1 MNDVI
6 VGMGEVLWDML
17 PEGKK
22 IGGAPAN
29 FAYHVSQYGFDGYVV
44 SAVGDD
50 KLGNEILESF
60 NNRRLN
66 YLIQRVPYP
75 TGMVQIELD
84 EAGIPCYEIKENVAW
99 DNIPFTVDLEKL
111 AKKTRAVC
119 FGSLAQRN
127 TVSRET
133 INRFLDVMSDAAGQ
147 YRVFDVNLRQGF
159 YDKEI
164 LCNSM
169 KRCNI
174 LKIND
179 EELIAVSRMFESLF
193 VHAGEQDL
201 ARAQRHA
208 APCPLDDILARVFPP
223 VVIISLITR
232 AVPAFFRL
240 DAQHHALA
248 AERLGHLGNDALVL
262 DGRGIDG
269 RLVRPH
275 LKNAPHIVHTAQA
288 ATYRDGNEHVVRGA
302 PHDSR
307 QVVAV
312 VQTGDDVHI
321 QQFVDTLPVIIC
333 REIMRVSQ
341 LAQSFQLNPL
351 YQMVVLYVQTGD
363 EAYFF
368 RHAASSFNV
377 FRQARRNCIRNPPQR
392 AYGVTP
398 TGHSGTSRC
407 AVNGSGPP
415 GA

>member
-29 FAYHVSQYGFDGYVV
+29 FAYHVSQYGFDGCVV

-75 TGMVQIELD
+75 TGTVQIELD

-179 EELIAVSRMFESLF
+179 EELIAVSRMFEYPGINL
-193 VHAGEQDL
+193 EDKC
-201 ARAQRHA
+201 RA
-208 APCPLDDILARVFPP
+208 LLSEYGLEIL
-223 VVIISLITR
+223 ILTC
-232 AVPAFFRL
+232 
-240 DAQHHALA
+240 
-248 AERLGHLGNDALVL
+248 G
-262 DGRGIDG
+262 
-269 RLVRPH
+269 
-275 LKNAPHIVHTAQA
+275 
-288 ATYRDGNEHVVRGA
+288 
-302 PHDSR
+302 
-307 QVVAV
+307 
-312 VQTGDDVHI
+312 
-321 QQFVDTLPVIIC
+321 
-333 REIMRVSQ
+333 
-341 LAQSFQLNPL
+341 
-351 YQMVVLYVQTGD
+351 
-363 EAYFF
+363 
-368 RHAASSFNV
+368 
-377 FRQARRNCIRNPPQR
+377 
-392 AYGVTP
+392 
-398 TGHSGTSRC
+398 
-407 AVNGSGPP
+407 VNGSYVFTRENVSFVNTPKIEVADTV
-415 GA
+415 GAGDSFSATFISAILKGKSIREAHELAVEVSAYVCTQNGAMPELPISIKSRLL